1 MAGPAFRAAAVRVR
15 VPATSANLGPG
26 FDALGL
32 SLGLYDDVV
41 VRVADSGLHV
51 DIAGEG
57 AETLPRD
64 ESHLL
69 VRSLRTAFDLLG
81 GQPRG
86 LEVVCANR
94 IPHGRGLGSSSAA
107 ICAGIVA
114 ARAVT
119 IGGDA
124 RLDDA
129 ALLELAT
136 EIEGH
141 PDNVAACLLGGFT
154 LAWMD
159 GGRGPRDQDGPRAIP
174 SFRWSSC
181 PARPVLTETA
191 RGLLPRTVPHVDA
204 AANAGRAALLVE
216 ALTRR
221 PELLLAATEDRL
233 HQEYRAPAMPESV
246 ALVNRLRADGVPA
259 VISGAG
265 PTVLALVEDGA
276 ADKVARTGGRGVGR
290 QPARPSTPRG
300 RASCR
305 SARRRGRRERL
316 AGEREGECLLEPVV
330 LTSSLHSDVFVAR
343 CFVSPIRDHHSSGS
357 LPNCL
362 RSLPE
367 QFRARSGTGT
377 TPHAPSQQGPSRG
390 ISGRNPSHVACL
402 SAVPGG
408 TTAPARSGS
417 TRSRTAAGQHNRSP
431 SQTGRRPLQG
441 RTLRERHHRS
451 DGRDCRQHLST
462 TPRPPQ
468 VLPLAPPHGA
478 AAPAPASTAWSWPS
492 CSRSRPASASGAPR
506 GCARA
511 S

>member
-41 VRVADSGLHV
+41 VRVADSGLHI

-57 AETLPRD
+57 ADTLPRD
-64 ESHLL
+64 EKHLL

-86 LEVVCANR
+86 LEIVCANR

-119 IGGDA
+119 TGGDA
-124 RLDDA
+124 RLDDV

-159 GGRGPRDQDGPRAIP
+159 GSARAIRMDP
-174 SFRWSSC
+174 SDSIVPVVFV
-181 PARPVLTETA
+181 PGKPVLTETA

-204 AANAGRAALLVE
+204 AFNAGRAALLVE

-221 PELLLAATEDRL
+221 PELLLTATEDRL
-233 HQEYRAPAMPESV
+233 HQDYRAPAMPESV
-246 ALVNRLRADGVPA
+246 ELVGRLRAEGVPA

-265 PTVLALVEDGA
+265 PTVLALAGDGA
-276 ADKVARTGGRGVGR
+276 ADKVAR
-290 QPARPSTPRG
+290 
-300 RASCR
+300 
-305 SARRRGRRERL
+305 L
-316 AGEREGECLLEPVV
+316 AGEGWAANR
-330 LTSSLHSDVFVAR
+330 LTLDAR
-343 CFVSPIRDHHSSGS
+343 GAS
-357 LPNCL
+357 
-362 RSLPE
+362 
-367 QFRARSGTGT
+367 
-377 TPHAPSQQGPSRG
+377 
-390 ISGRNPSHVACL
+390 
-402 SAVPGG
+402 
-408 TTAPARSGS
+408 
-417 TRSRTAAGQHNRSP
+417 
-431 SQTGRRPLQG
+431 
-441 RTLRERHHRS
+441 
-451 DGRDCRQHLST
+451 
-462 TPRPPQ
+462 
-468 VLPLAPPHGA
+468 VLPLA
-478 AAPAPASTAWSWPS
+478 S
-492 CSRSRPASASGAPR
+492 
-506 GCARA
+506 
-511 S
+511 